1 MFTPEELAEI
11 AAADAEIE
19 RTFILTAKD
28 IRESKQWDREALN
41 DRKDWKAQM
50 EMRQRKKYYAEKKK
64 ILSARRCE
72 KQGRN
77 AAQHKKFQGTH
88 RKKLAPIG
96 ALVKKRREREGLRQI
111 DVAKRLGVSSHTIS
125 AWETGKWLPSFELL
139 EGIFPGLT
147 DAAADEISKF
157 QKE

>member
-19 RTFILTAKD
+19 RTFNLTAKD
-28 IRESKQWDREALN
+28 IQESKQWDREALN

-50 EMRQRKKYYAEKKK
+50 EMRQRKKYYAAKKE
-64 ILSARRCE
+64 ILSARRRE

-77 AAQHKKFQGTH
+77 AAQHKKSQNT
-88 RKKLAPIG
+88 RQKKLRPIG
-96 ALVKKRREREGLRQI
+96 ALVKKRREREGLRQV

-125 AWETGKWLPSFELL
+125 AWETGERLPSFELL

-147 DAAADEISKF
+147 DAAANELLKL
-157 QKE
+157 QKK